1 MPSYAIG
8 LLRSVRRGPAI
19 AEYIARIDATL
30 QPFQGRFLVHRATPE
45 PVEGAWPGAVII
57 IEFPDRAAVRAW
69 YDSPAYQA
77 ILPLRLDNAEG
88 DVCFVDGVPEG
99 YRAAALPED
108 SVASA

>member
-8 LLRSVRRGPAI
+8 LFSEVRRGPDI

-30 QPFQGRFLVHRATPE
+30 QPFGGRFLIHRATAE
-45 PVEGAWPGAVII
+45 AVEGAWGGALVVIA
-57 IEFPDRAAVRAW
+57 FPDREAVRAW
-69 YDSPAYQA
+69 YASPAYQA
-77 ILPLRLDNAEG
+77 ILPLRLAHATG

-108 SVASA
+108 SLASA